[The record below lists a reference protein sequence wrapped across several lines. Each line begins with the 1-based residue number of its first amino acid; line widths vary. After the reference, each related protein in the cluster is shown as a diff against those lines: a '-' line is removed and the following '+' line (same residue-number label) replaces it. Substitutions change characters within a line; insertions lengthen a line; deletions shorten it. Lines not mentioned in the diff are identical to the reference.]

1 LSVSAENVELVMSTR
16 LEPDVELIA
25 LAGDPDASA
34 RVLDGIRHAFDP
46 SCQCT
51 MRFPGLAPV
60 TYTGGVDGL
69 GHAWRDWLK
78 HWASY
83 RIETEEVLDCGER
96 VVVLHTARAQSR
108 PGVPESTLRRATIWT
123 VRDRLI
129 VHVDFNVPYNEALT
143 VLEPATAG

>member
-1 LSVSAENVELVMSTR
+1 LSAENVELVMSTR
-16 LEPDVELIA
+16 LEPNVELIE

-46 SCQCT
+46 AFQCT

-69 GHAWRDWLK
+69 GDAWRDWLK

-83 RIETEEVLDCGER
+83 RIETNEVIGCGER
-96 VVVLHTARAQSR
+96 VAVVHTARAQAR
-108 PGVPESTLRRATIWT
+108 PGVPETMLRRATIWT
-123 VRDRLI
+123 VRDGLI
-129 VHVDFNVPYNEALT
+129 VHVDFNVPYNEALAI
-143 VLEPATAG
+143 LEPAVAE